1 MHWLLLPIVIKIIN
15 LKNVIFLKS
24 IFKNV
29 KEQETKRFFFFFK
42 QRIVPCQPIS
52 SSNILPYESRT
63 LTETMNESCI
73 SYTLFVSELTVHLL
87 ACITTI

>member
-15 LKNVIFLKS
+15 LKNVICLKS

-29 KEQETKRFFFFFK
+29 KEQETERFFFFK
-42 QRIVPCQPIS
+42 QRIVLCQPIS
-52 SSNILPYESRT
+52 SSNIPYESRT